1 MLHRL
6 RSSFLRENMLLIV
19 LRLLREE
26 DLSEWE
32 ILNLLHSQYGL
43 TASPREFRR
52 LCALMSNGG
61 YATVEPVG
69 TGRRLRMTPAGANLL
84 RRLEKEYLAIV
95 SGLEASSRVV
105 LTR

>member
-6 RSSFLRENMLLIV
+6 RSAFLRENMLLIV

-32 ILNLLHSQYGL
+32 ILNMLHSQYGL
-43 TASPREFRR
+43 TASHREFRR
-52 LCALMSNGG
+52 LYGLMTDGG
-61 YATVEPVG
+61 YATVEPAG
-69 TGRRLRMTPAGANLL
+69 GGRRLRMTPAGANLL

-95 SGLEASSRVV
+95 SRLDVSSGVM